1 MGDDLNL
8 DIDLLLGRMTLRE
21 KIGQMTQVDVK
32 SLRDGAVRDLG
43 IGSVLSGG
51 GGNPTPNNP
60 QAWAEMVR
68 SVQAQALESRLGIP
82 LLYGVD
88 AVHGHSNV
96 RGATIF
102 PHNVGL
108 GATHDTNLVE
118 RVGGVTATE
127 LLATNV
133 HWTFAP
139 AVSVP
144 QDIRWGRTYEGFGQ
158 DPGLVGAMGAAFIRG
173 LNGDARSGERNRR
186 PVLSSPKHFVGD
198 GGTTWGSTRRYEW
211 IPGWWESDVPG
222 RWQLDQGDLHSDE
235 GALRAIHL
243 APYMDAIAAGALSIM
258 VSYSS
263 WNGQK
268 LHAHRYLLTELLKGE
283 LGFGGF
289 LVSDWLGVSQLH
301 PNFEDAVHLAVNAGL
316 DMVMVPFE
324 YARFIRAVEAGVE
337 AGMIAVSRIDDACR
351 RILWVKATL
360 GLFDSPF
367 GDEALLPRVGSAAHR
382 AVAREAVSKSQV
394 LLKNEAGALPLSP
407 NIAKVFVAGEAA
419 DDIGLQCGGWTIEW
433 QGTRGAITTGTTLLN
448 GIAETVSSG
457 TRVVFQPDGAFDGT
471 GDVGIVVLSEPPYT
485 EGEGD
490 AETLSLSPATVE
502 LVRRVRSHCEI
513 LVVVIYSGRPLIIG
527 DILEVSDAI
536 VASWLPGTEV
546 QGIADV
552 LFGIEPFTGRL
563 PYEWPRTMEQVT
575 SRNGGSPLFPLD
587 YGLTTR
593 RRDSADRA
601 RDLNRAH
608 EGLSSKAG
616 EPDDVITSR

>member
-1 MGDDLNL
+1 
-8 DIDLLLGRMTLRE
+8 
-21 KIGQMTQVDVK
+21 
-32 SLRDGAVRDLG
+32 
-43 IGSVLSGG
+43 
-51 GGNPTPNNP
+51 
-60 QAWAEMVR
+60 
-68 SVQAQALESRLGIP
+68 
-82 LLYGVD
+82 
-88 AVHGHSNV
+88 V

-108 GATHDTNLVE
+108 GATRDTNLVE

-173 LNGDARSGERNRR
+173 LNGDARSGERNHR

-324 YARFIRAVEAGVE
+324 YARFIRAVESGVE

-407 NIAKVFVAGEAA
+407 SIAKVFVAGEAG

-490 AETLSLSPATVE
+490 SENLSLSTAKVE
-502 LVRRVRSHCEI
+502 LVRRVRSHCEV

-527 DILEVSDAI
+527 DVLEVADAI

-575 SRNGGSPLFPLD
+575 SRNGGTPLFPLD

-608 EGLSSKAG
+608 EGLSSEAG
-616 EPDDVITSR
+616 KPDDVITSH